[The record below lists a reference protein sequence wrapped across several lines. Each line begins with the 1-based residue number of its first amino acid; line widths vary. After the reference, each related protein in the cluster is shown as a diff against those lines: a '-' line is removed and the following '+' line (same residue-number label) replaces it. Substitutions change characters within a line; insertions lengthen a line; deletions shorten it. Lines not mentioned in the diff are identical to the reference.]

1 MSGVWKVYL
10 SKAGMIVKVHAHIAG
25 ATEAVLFHHNVG
37 HVYSGGT
44 IFKRVTY
51 SIQMGNTIFR

>member
-1 MSGVWKVYL
+1 MV
-10 SKAGMIVKVHAHIAG
+10 VKVHAHIAG
-25 ATEAVLFHHNVG
+25 ATKGVLFHHDVG
-37 HVYSGGT
+37 HLYSGGT